1 MVMVMTTVMVMG
13 VGEVMREPVRSWLH
27 RHGVPVAAAALTVIV
42 IVTVSVTVTV
52 TMVVAMATV
61 TVIR

>member
-1 MVMVMTTVMVMG
+1 MVMVMATVTVMV
-13 VGEVMREPVRSWLH
+13 VGEVMREPVRSWLR

-42 IVTVSVTVTV
+42 IVTVTVTVTV
-52 TMVVAMATV
+52 TMVVATVTV